1 MNEEV
6 LRIMKKQVRFTK
18 ITMMIQVGIFLLL
31 GVCVITIL
39 PKLSGLLNIAQTTL
53 DQTNT
58 TMIVAENAIKGIE
71 STMAEVDS
79 LVIESQES
87 LSSAAIKI
95 EEFDIET
102 LNEAIKELEAVVK
115 PMAKLMGYKN

>member
-6 LRIMKKQVRFTK
+6 IRIMKKQVRFTK
-18 ITMMIQVGIFLLL
+18 ITMMIQIGIFLLL

>member
-1 MNEEV
+1 M
-6 LRIMKKQVRFTK
+6 LFR
-18 ITMMIQVGIFLLL
+18 
-31 GVCVITIL
+31 
-39 PKLSGLLNIAQTTL
+39 SQTTL